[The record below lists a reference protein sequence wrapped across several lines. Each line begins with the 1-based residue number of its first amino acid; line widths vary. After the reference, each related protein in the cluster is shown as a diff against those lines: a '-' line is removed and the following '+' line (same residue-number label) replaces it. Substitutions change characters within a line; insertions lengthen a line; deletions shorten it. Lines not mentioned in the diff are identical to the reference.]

1 MDINEIQSILPHRY
15 PLLLID
21 RIIELDPGVRVVAI
35 KNISMS
41 DPVFQGHFPGTPVFP
56 GVFIIEAM
64 AQAGAYLLL
73 RETPDREN
81 KLVYFAGIDETR
93 FRKPVVPG
101 DQLRLEVVV
110 IKHRPSFARISGK
123 AFVGETLVAEA
134 LLSCALADRP
144 KQ

>member
-41 DPVFQGHFPGTPVFP
+41 DPVFQGHFPGMPVFP

-101 DQLRLEVVV
+101 DQLRLEVTV

>member
-41 DPVFQGHFPGTPVFP
+41 DPVFQGHFPGMPVFP

-101 DQLRLEVVV
+101 DQLRLDVTV

>member
-21 RIIELDPGVRVVAI
+21 RIVELDPGVRVVAI

-41 DPVFQGHFPGTPVFP
+41 DQVFQGHFPGTPVFP

-81 KLVYFAGIDETR
+81 KLVYFAGIDEAK

-101 DQLRLEVVV
+101 DQLRLEMAV

>member
-101 DQLRLEVVV
+101 DQLRLEVTV

-144 KQ
+144 KA

>member
-21 RIIELDPGVRVVAI
+21 RIVELDPGVRVVAL

-81 KLVYFAGIDETR
+81 KLVYFAGIDEAR

-101 DQLRLEVVV
+101 DQLRLDMTV

-134 LLSCALADRP
+134 MLSCALADRP
-144 KQ
+144 KK

>member
-101 DQLRLEVVV
+101 DQLRVEVTV